1 MYPKLYSVVF
11 RLNMLQYELC
21 KRRCQVS
28 RPTNSGFITAGYHS
42 VECCINLHHYRI
54 NVVHVLIPEA
64 KFHFAESET
73 SRLIVAPSQRNV
85 AALENF
91 SWLIW
96 CGNKSLM
103 IITY

>member
-1 MYPKLYSVVF
+1 MYPKLCSVVF

-42 VECCINLHHYRI
+42 VECCINHHHYRI
-54 NVVHVLIPEA
+54 NAVPALSREA
-64 KFHFAESET
+64 KFHSVESEI
-73 SRLIVAPSQRNV
+73 SRIVAPSQRNV
-85 AALENF
+85 AALENL

-96 CGNKSLM
+96 GGNKSLAN
-103 IITY
+103 T